1 MFPAT
6 VAKVWKPSLGAA
18 LEKTF
23 SLHLGP
29 KAHLKS
35 EEGAMFV
42 LKALAESAKKKPK
55 KPCQPICIYDS
66 RATPRTLQLDS

>member
-1 MFPAT
+1 
-6 VAKVWKPSLGAA
+6 
-18 LEKTF
+18 
-23 SLHLGP
+23 LGP

-66 RATPRTLQLDS
+66 RAKPRTLQLDS